1 MIRRQDQIYLNHRND
16 TIPQAIDPDR
26 NIVRK
31 DALGAL
37 YEEYRNVSDEYHA
50 SLKCFQKEKERIRVK
65 RMSRRIERKSQMSQL
80 SQVSQ
85 LSLVSQVSQA
95 SKEEKKSGKDYSTPS
110 KSSSS
115 GRQYVPSAHLM
126 TRLKTLKA
134 NLAVRHEEM
143 IQRQIGIG
151 ASTCKTCE
159 AEIDILISPS

>member
-1 MIRRQDQIYLNHRND
+1 M
-16 TIPQAIDPDR
+16 
-26 NIVRK
+26 RK

-37 YEEYRNVSDEYHA
+37 YEEYRHVSDEYHA

-65 RMSRRIERKSQMSQL
+65 RMSRRIERRSQMSQL

-85 LSLVSQVSQA
+85 LSLVSQVSHA
-95 SKEEKKSGKDYSTPS
+95 SKEEKKSGKEYSTPS
-110 KSSSS
+110 KSSS

-143 IQRQIGIG
+143 IQRQNGVG